1 MSSLP
6 TNSIPP
12 GIGVRLAGVGSAVPD
27 KVLTNADL
35 EKLMDTSDEW
45 IVQRTGIRERRIHE
59 PEKGLTAS
67 HYGAEAMKA
76 AMADAGTSIDD
87 IDLLVVATMTPEMPT
102 PSVSSLVADKLGAGP
117 IGAFDICAGCCGF
130 VFSLNVA
137 HDLVKTGRYK
147 NVAVIGTDCLTK
159 FADYSTYGRS
169 TAILFGD
176 AAGGVILQATNNPN
190 QGLIAQAMHSDGG
203 RAKHL
208 YIPCAKPDFF
218 DQKDYDQ
225 RKLGVVQMNGPAV
238 FKFAVST
245 FPDLIEET
253 LDKAGLKAEDVDHF
267 VCHQSNARILSAA
280 RERFGLPE
288 DKLLVNIDR
297 YGNTVAASVPLVL
310 DELKKGGRI
319 EEGQKVMFLA
329 FGAGLTWGSSLWQL

>member
-1 MSSLP
+1 MTISP
-6 TNSIPP
+6 TN
-12 GIGVRLAGVGSAVPD
+12 IGVRIAGVGSAVPD

-35 EKLMDTSDEW
+35 ETMMDTSDEW
-45 IVQRTGIRERRIHE
+45 IVQRTGIHERRIHE
-59 PEKGLTAS
+59 PDKGLTTS
-67 HYGAEAMKA
+67 HYGALAMKA
-76 AMADAGTSIDD
+76 AMADAGMSIEQ

-102 PSVSSLVADKLGAGP
+102 PSVSSLIADKLGAGP

-137 HDLVKTGRYK
+137 HDLIKTGRYK
-147 NVAVIGTDCLTK
+147 NVAVVGADCLTK

-176 AAGGVILQATNNPN
+176 AAGCVILRATSNPE

-208 YIPCAKPDFF
+208 FIPCAKTDFF
-218 DQKDYDQ
+218 DPADYDE
-225 RKLGVVQMNGPAV
+225 RKLGVVQMHGPAV

-245 FPDLIEET
+245 FPNLIEET
-253 LDKAGLKAEDVDHF
+253 LAKAGLTAADVDHF

-280 RERFGLPE
+280 RDRFGLPE
-288 DKLLVNIDR
+288 DKLLINIDR

-310 DELKKGGRI
+310 DELKKGGRVR
-319 EEGQKVMFLA
+319 EGQRVMFLA

>member
-1 MSSLP
+1 MTTLP
-6 TNSIPP
+6 TN
-12 GIGVRLAGVGSAVPD
+12 IGVRIAGVGAAVPD
-27 KVLTNADL
+27 KVLSNADL
-35 EKLMDTSDEW
+35 ETMMDTSDEW
-45 IVQRTGIRERRIHE
+45 IVQRTGIRERRVHE
-59 PEKGLTAS
+59 PEKGETAS
-67 HYGAEAMKA
+67 YHGARALDA
-76 AMADAGTSIDD
+76 ALKDAGRSVDD
-87 IDLLVVATMTPEMPT
+87 LDLLVVATMTPEMPT
-102 PSVSSLVADKLGAGP
+102 PSVSSLMADHLGAGP

-130 VFSLNVA
+130 VFAMNVA
-137 HDLVKTGRYK
+137 HDLIKTGRYR
-147 NVAVIGTDCLTK
+147 NVGVIGTDCLTK

-176 AAGGVILQATNNPN
+176 AAAGVVLQASDNPA

-208 YIPCAKPDFF
+208 FIPCAQTDFF
-218 DQKDYDQ
+218 EQADYDE

-245 FPDLIEET
+245 FPNLIDET
-253 LDKAGLKAEDVDHF
+253 LKKAGLEAADVDHF

-310 DELKKGGRI
+310 DELKKAGRVG
-319 EEGQKVMFLA
+319 EGQKVMFLA